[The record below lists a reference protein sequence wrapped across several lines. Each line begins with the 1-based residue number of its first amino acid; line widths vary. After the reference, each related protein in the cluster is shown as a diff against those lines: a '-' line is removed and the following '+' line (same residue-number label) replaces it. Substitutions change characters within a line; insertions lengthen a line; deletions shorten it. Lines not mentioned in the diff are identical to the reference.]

1 MLIYGSSKILAGNGP
16 VGLPSR
22 TKALIFSFMTIE
34 IEVLLNLPELEVTD
48 VELTEQKLMVH
59 CRSRLGEALCPSC
72 LQPTKE
78 VKKYYHRTI
87 RDLAITGRDVY
98 LQVEERQFSCPACDR
113 YFSERFSFVAP
124 NRTTTQRYEAS
135 LFARCEKTAFSQ
147 VAVLE
152 NLAWPVVQAISER
165 QAARQLEP
173 VEQVRWLG
181 IDEIALRKGQN
192 HYACVVID
200 LERAC
205 VIELLPGRTQEEV
218 MAYLRQQGAGFCQ
231 AIEVFSCD
239 MWDGF
244 VNSAK
249 ALLPNATVVI
259 DRFHVMRQLHDA
271 IDKAR
276 RALRRKHPDQE
287 VLKRLRWLLLKHPED
302 LTLDEPARLEQ
313 AFAAFPELEQ
323 LWQLKEAFRRWY
335 DTIDC
340 PDKADWWLAHW
351 IDQAH
356 ALGNRNLD
364 RFVKTLCYWRQSI
377 LNFFLQRIT
386 NGLVEGINNI
396 IKAIKRRAFGFM
408 NFAHFRLRV
417 LLECH

>member
-1 MLIYGSSKILAGNGP
+1 MWCYP
-16 VGLPSR
+16 
-22 TKALIFSFMTIE
+22 IE
-34 IEVLLNLPELEVTD
+34 LEALLNLPELEVTD
-48 VELTEQKLMVH
+48 VELTEQKLIVH

-72 LQPTKE
+72 LQPTQE

-87 RDLAITGRDVY
+87 RDLPITGRDVY
-98 LQVEERQFSCPACDR
+98 LQVEERQFYCPACDR
-113 YFSERFSFVAP
+113 YFSERFSFVEP
-124 NRTTTQRYEAS
+124 NRTTTQRYEAY
-135 LFARCEKTAFSQ
+135 LFARCEKTSFSQ

-152 NLAWPVVQAISER
+152 NLAWPVVQAIYER

-173 VEQVRWLG
+173 SAQVRVRWLG

-192 HYACVVID
+192 HYACVLID

-205 VIELLPGRTQEEV
+205 VIELLPNRTQDDV
-218 MAYLRQQGAGFCQ
+218 MAYLRQKGPAFCQ

-259 DRFHVMRQLHDA
+259 DRFHVMRQLHAA

-276 RALRRKHPDQE
+276 RALRRQHPDEE
-287 VLKRLRWLLLKHPED
+287 VLKRLRWLLLKHPEA
-302 LTLDEPARLEQ
+302 LTPDEHARLEQ

-323 LWQLKEAFRRWY
+323 LWQLKEDLRHWY
-335 DTIDC
+335 DTLAC
-340 PDKADWWLAHW
+340 PDTATWWLTQW
-351 IDQAH
+351 IEQAT
-356 ALGNRNLD
+356 ALGNRYLD
-364 RFVKTLCYWRQSI
+364 AFVKTVQHWRQSI

-396 IKAIKRRAFGFM
+396 IKAIKRRAFGFV
-408 NFAHFRLRV
+408 NFEHFRLRV
-417 LLECH
+417 LLECR